1 MMPRMTNHQ
10 PPTTIERLLD
20 SIAEQLSPEAA
31 REFAELH
38 APDDVL
44 ARLDAL
50 AEKITA
56 EGELDPAERVEYD
69 GILQIAHVITMIQSR
84 INLPPELDPTP
95 DAGPEQA
102 PIAVSPI
109 SRAPRTL
116 GAGRNLSKLA
126 GLQAMLDDLDEDE
139 GGESERGG

>member
-1 MMPRMTNHQ
+1 MPRMTHNQ

-31 REFAELH
+31 REVAELH

-56 EGELDPAERVEYD
+56 EGELDSAERVEYE
-69 GILQIAHVITMIQSR
+69 GILQIAHVITMIQAR
-84 INLPPELDPTP
+84 LDAPEDGEEVDSTP
-95 DAGPEQA
+95 AAQPVPVAIA
-102 PIAVSPI
+102 PL
-109 SRAPRTL
+109 SRAPRTV

-139 GGESERGG
+139 GTERGG